1 MLDVLNADGRF
12 DTVHELLVDDAP
24 AHVEGSMTGPDW
36 NLTLLAPTDEAFE
49 ALPDGALDV
58 LRDAPDTLTYV
69 LDEHILLSMLPA
81 EK

>member
-12 DTVHELLVDDAP
+12 DTVHELLVDDSP
-24 AHVEGSMTGPDW
+24 AHFEGSMTGRDW
-36 NLTLLAPTDEAFE
+36 NLTLLPPTDEAFE

-58 LRDAPDTLTYV
+58 LRDDRDTLTYV
-69 LDEHILLSMLPA
+69 LDVHILLSMLPA

>member
-1 MLDVLNADGRF
+1 MTRPRKADIDAWREQLAADAEAG
-12 DTVHELLVDDAP
+12 HE
-24 AHVEGSMTGPDW
+24 TGDRPR
-36 NLTLLAPTDEAFE
+36 TLLAPTDEAFE

-58 LRDAPDTLTYV
+58 LRDDPDTLTYV